1 MSSDSNMPD
10 PLATILVVED
20 EPQMRRFLRALLG
33 SHDYRLLEAETG
45 REAVALASSQ
55 DPDVIILDLGLPD
68 IDGLQLVTQL
78 RGWTQ
83 TPIIVVSAR
92 GREHDKVRALDLGA
106 DDYLT
111 KPFGSQELLARVRV
125 ALRHASRAVGSEIGS
140 TFQVGPLSV
149 DLARRRVT
157 VGDQP
162 VHLTP
167 LEYKLLKT
175 LVEHAGRVLTHR
187 QLLERVW
194 GPAHVGQSQYLRVY
208 MAQLRRKI
216 EQDPARPELLKT
228 ETGVG
233 YRLEVPDSF

>member
-1 MSSDSNMPD
+1 MTD
-10 PLATILVVED
+10 PQPTILVVED
-20 EPQMRRFLRALLG
+20 EPQMRRFLRTLIG
-33 SHDYRLLEAETG
+33 SHRYRLLEAETG
-45 REAVALASSQ
+45 RETLALASSH
-55 DPDVIILDLGLPD
+55 DPDLIILDLGLPD
-68 IDGLQLVTQL
+68 TDGLDLVAEL

-92 GREHDKVRALDLGA
+92 GREEDKVKALDLGA

-125 ALRHASRAVGSEIGS
+125 ALRHASRTVGADMGS
-140 TFQVGPLSV
+140 VFRAGSLTV
-149 DLARRRVT
+149 DLARRKVF
-157 VGDQP
+157 VSEQP

-167 LEYKLLKT
+167 LEYKLLTT
-175 LVEHAGRVLTHR
+175 LIEHSGKVLTHR

-194 GPAHVGQSQYLRVY
+194 GPTHAEQTQYLRVY

-216 EQDPARPELLKT
+216 ERDPARPELLKT

-233 YRLEVPDSF
+233 YRLDSPESP